1 MVIYTLQLSKW
12 RLAKAKGILAI
23 DITVKSG
30 INLFAP
36 DWDFLMAY
44 KNSPKGPDDEE
55 AYRVAYIAKLNRG
68 YRENPQAFL
77 ELFQH
82 ELLVVMCYCPEG
94 VFCHRHLFVTALQQ
108 MARKLNLPFLA
119 GGELTALP

>member
-12 RLAKAKGILAI
+12 RLAKARGIMAI

-30 INLFAP
+30 TSLFAP

-44 KNSPKGPDDEE
+44 KNSPKGPDDEATYKK
-55 AYRVAYIAKLNRG
+55 AYVAKLNRG

-77 ELFQH
+77 DLFQY
-82 ELLVVMCYCPEG
+82 EALVVMCYCPEG
-94 VFCHRHLFVTALQQ
+94 VFCHRHLFVTALSQ
-108 MARKLNLPFLA
+108 MAGKLGLPFLA

>member
-30 INLFAP
+30 NLLFAP

-44 KNSPKGPDDEE
+44 KNSDKGPE
-55 AYRVAYIAKLNRG
+55 AEAAYTAAYVAKLNRG

-77 ELFQH
+77 DLFQH
-82 ELLVVMCYCPEG
+82 EALVVMCYCPEG
-94 VFCHRHLFVTALQQ
+94 VFCHRHLFVTALSQ

-119 GGELTALP
+119 SGELTALS